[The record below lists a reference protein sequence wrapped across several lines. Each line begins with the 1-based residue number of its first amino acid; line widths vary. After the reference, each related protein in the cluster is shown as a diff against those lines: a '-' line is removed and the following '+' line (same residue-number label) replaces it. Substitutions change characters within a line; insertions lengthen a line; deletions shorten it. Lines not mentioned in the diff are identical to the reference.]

1 MSSFDP
7 EVARKETSLPGAFPS
22 ERAVVRDASAP
33 VPPVTAAG
41 TNTTTGVLRRQQEA
55 VAEANAP
62 DLAEEAKE
70 LAAEAVTAATALG
83 IAAKDAAV
91 AAKDAALPVIE
102 NLSEKVEHLFHPIN
116 IDVITHY

>member
-41 TNTTTGVLRRQQEA
+41 TNTTTGALRRQQEA

-102 NLSEKVEHLFHPIN
+102 NLSEKVEHLFHPID